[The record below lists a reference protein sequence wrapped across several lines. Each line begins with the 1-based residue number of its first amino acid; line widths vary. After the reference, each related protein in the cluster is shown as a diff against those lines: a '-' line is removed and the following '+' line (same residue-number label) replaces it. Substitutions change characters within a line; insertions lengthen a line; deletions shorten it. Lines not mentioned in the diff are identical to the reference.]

1 MAYTV
6 NSNTFKNGND
16 KKKKKKNQW
25 IPLIVIVVLA
35 LILVALN
42 WFLIDFTSVLYS
54 NAPTT
59 VETTVEQGSN

>member
-6 NSNTFKNGND
+6 NNNTLKNGNN
-16 KKKKKKNQW
+16 KKKKNQW
-25 IPLIVIVVLA
+25 IPLIIIVVLA

-42 WFLIDFTSVLYS
+42 WFLIDFTSGLYS

>member
-1 MAYTV
+1 MAYNV
-6 NSNTFKNGND
+6 NSNTFKNRNN
-16 KKKKKKNQW
+16 KKKKNQW